1 MAFPKILK
9 NAIKCK
15 TCGDII
21 ESKSTH
27 DFVTCSCQTCS
38 VDGGLSYLRRC
49 APSREAFE
57 ELSEFEKA
65 DENKQ
70 YLFDKH
76 YFLALTKLESG
87 AFLYVCE

>member
-1 MAFPKILK
+1 MENGILLKKDGYQDMSFHKILK

-15 TCGDII
+15 NCGDII

-49 APSREAFE
+49 APSPNAFE
-57 ELSEFEKA
+57 ELSEMEEEEK
-65 DENKQ
+65 Q
-70 YLFDKH
+70 
-76 YFLALTKLESG
+76 
-87 AFLYVCE
+87 